1 MKQIGK
7 FSVYN
12 NNDLVDFSDHVFRVW
27 KNKIDNLY
35 ISELDFKIT
44 CFRDVITLE
53 SGEKGHFL
61 CKVQ

>member
-1 MKQIGK
+1 M
-7 FSVYN
+7 YNNN

-27 KNKIDNLY
+27 RNKIDNLY
-35 ISELDFKIT
+35 ISEFDFKII

-53 SGEKGHFL
+53 SGEKGRFS